1 MECFVCGKHI
11 EEGFLCKEDSEMLHE
26 MLHSR
31 ENIIINP
38 DFRHH
43 CSICG
48 EYENRIVLEYQAIY
62 YCDIDIEE
70 EYKRH
75 KSKRLAK

>member
-11 EEGFLCKEDSEMLHE
+11 EEGCLCKEDSELLYNV
-26 MLHSR
+26 LHSQD
-31 ENIIINP
+31 NIINNP

-48 EYENRIVLEYQAIY
+48 EYENRIIIEYKSVY

-70 EYKRH
+70 EYK
-75 KSKRLAK
+75 SKK